1 MVVAE
6 GVTVTAGVGDPAGV
20 VTVTTTDWAEDTYP
34 MALEKSGTYAAVS
47 VSPPTDSVPAARLK
61 VAEPDANVCCAL

>member
-20 VTVTTTDWAEDTYP
+20 VTVTTADWAEGTYP
-34 MALEKSGTYAAVS
+34 MALEESGTYAAVS
-47 VSPPTDSVPAARLK
+47 VSLPIESVPAARLK
-61 VAEPDANVCCAL
+61 VAEPATRVCCAL